1 MNTNQLKNIR
11 KEKKLSQKNIY
22 EGLCSQTMFSKIEQ
36 GEKEA
41 DQLLFYAILGRLG
54 ISTSKYTLVLTKEEF
69 MLSEQRTG
77 IELCIRGE
85 RWREGEEKI
94 TQYRKND
101 FSNVT
106 EQLHEQYLC
115 FMEAKIAYGMGE
127 FEKAI
132 EKLKIGIGKTNQ
144 KLLDFINGVCLE
156 QDFYLSILEMSQFCM
171 FCELL
176 DKLGKQKEH
185 RKELL
190 IWIKNYLEKKIE
202 DTEYKMKFYPIVSYF
217 LALID
222 REEDILKCL
231 VYCEEGIAFLKQYK
245 SLLFLKEFLE
255 LYQEIIKEM
264 GIKGKEENEQYLSML
279 QFIECSL
286 ISEKVEKKRPHL
298 GTYFIGDIIKNTRE
312 YVGKTQEQLNYM
324 DRIGKGKADPSTL
337 SKIEN
342 GHRKP
347 RKATCEH
354 YFHELGLGQYDR
366 KIATVI
372 GGFRVQEL
380 RWQIDYLLGERNFD
394 QVRLCIGQLEEKL
407 DLGFPINEQY
417 IRWAKVVVD
426 HHDGKVQLKQYR
438 EKLIEILK
446 ITWKD
451 FEIEDEKKLTR
462 LLSRMEITIYIN
474 IAQSYIKQEQYKKGI
489 YLYQKLK
496 EYFEEVYPMSGY
508 SSYNFLCMNLEK
520 ALGLSGAYD
529 ESILQARR
537 GICMEY
543 FYADSVFL
551 HEHLYNIGWN
561 YGNQLKK
568 SQNEIEKRKYKKACQ
583 FYLEQAL
590 KGAIFMNDLE
600 VIQLIQ
606 EKKKLWL
613 SF

>member
-1 MNTNQLKNIR
+1 MNRKQLQSIR
-11 KEKKLSQKNIY
+11 KEKRLSQKEIY
-22 EGLCSQTMFSKIEQ
+22 EGLCSQAMFSKIEQ

-54 ISTSKYTLVLTKEEF
+54 ISTSKYILVLTKEESI
-69 MLSEQRTG
+69 LSERRTE
-77 IELCIRGE
+77 IELCIREE
-85 RWREGEEKI
+85 RWREGEQKI
-94 TQYRKND
+94 KQYRGND

-132 EKLKIGIGKTNQ
+132 EKLKIGIGKTNK

-156 QDFYLSILEMSQFCM
+156 DDFYLSILEMSQFCM
-171 FCELL
+171 FCQLL
-176 DKLGKQKEH
+176 DKMGKQNEH

-202 DTEYKMKFYPIVSYF
+202 DTEYKMKFYPMVSYF

-222 REEDILKCL
+222 REEEILKCL
-231 VYCEEGIAFLKQYK
+231 VCCEEAITFLKQYK

-255 LYQEIIKEM
+255 LYQDVIKEVGM
-264 GIKGKEENEQYLSML
+264 KGKEENEQYLSML
-279 QFIECSL
+279 QFIESSL
-286 ISEKVEKKRPHL
+286 ITEKVEKKRPHL
-298 GTYFIGDIIKNTRE
+298 GAYFVGDIIKNTRE
-312 YVGKTQEQLNYM
+312 YVGKTQEQLNYV
-324 DRIGKGKADPSTL
+324 DRRGRGKADPSTL

-347 RKATCEH
+347 RKATCEY
-354 YFHELGLGQYDR
+354 YFHELGLGQYDM

-372 GGFRVQEL
+372 GGLRVQEL
-380 RWQIDYLLGERNFD
+380 RWQIDYMLGERNFNK
-394 QVRLCIGQLEEKL
+394 VKVCVKQLEEEL
-407 DLGFPINEQY
+407 DLSFPINEQY

-426 HHDGKVQLKQYR
+426 YHDGKVPLKQYR

-474 IAQSYIKQEQYKKGI
+474 IAQTYIEQNQYKRGI
-489 YLYQKLK
+489 YLYQSLK

-508 SSYNFLCMNLEK
+508 SSYIFLCMNLEQ

-543 FYADSVFL
+543 FHKDSQCL

-561 YGNQLKK
+561 YGNQLEK
-568 SQNEIEKRKYKKACQ
+568 SQNEIKKEKYKKACQ

-590 KGAIFMNDLE
+590 KGAVFMNDLE

-613 SF
+613 SV

>member
-22 EGLCSQTMFSKIEQ
+22 EGLCSQTIFSKIEQ

-54 ISTSKYTLVLTKEEF
+54 ISTSKYALVLTKEES
-69 MLSEQRTG
+69 MLSEQRTE
-77 IELCIRGE
+77 IEFCIRGE

-106 EQLHEQYLC
+106 EHLHEQYLC

-132 EKLKIGIGKTNQ
+132 EKLKIGIGKTNK

-202 DTEYKMKFYPIVSYF
+202 DTEYKMKFYPMVSYF

-222 REEDILKCL
+222 REEEILKCL
-231 VYCEEGIAFLKQYK
+231 VCCEEAIAFLKQYK

-255 LYQEIIKEM
+255 LYQDVIKEV

-279 QFIECSL
+279 QFIESSL
-286 ISEKVEKKRPHL
+286 IAEKVEKKRPHL
-298 GTYFIGDIIKNTRE
+298 GVYFIGDIIKNTRE
-312 YVGKTQEQLNYM
+312 YVGKTQEQLNYA
-324 DRIGKGKADPSTL
+324 DRSGRGKADPSTL

-354 YFHELGLGQYDR
+354 YFHELGLGQYDM

-372 GGFRVQEL
+372 GGLRVQEL
-380 RWQIDYLLGERNFD
+380 RWQIDYLLGERNFNK
-394 QVRLCIGQLEEKL
+394 VKVCIGQLEEEL
-407 DLGFPINEQY
+407 DLSFPINEQY
-417 IRWAKVVVD
+417 IKWAKVVVD
-426 HHDGKVQLKQYR
+426 YYDGKVQLKQYR

-489 YLYQKLK
+489 YLYQSLK
-496 EYFEEVYPMSGY
+496 EYFEEVYSMAGY
-508 SSYNFLCMNLEK
+508 SSYTLLCLSLEQ
-520 ALGLSGAYD
+520 ALGLSGAYN
-529 ESILQARR
+529 ESMLQAKK
-537 GICMEY
+537 GIQTEY
-543 FYADSVFL
+543 DYEDNQFL
-551 HEHLYNIGWN
+551 HTHLYNIGWN
-561 YGNQLKK
+561 YGKK
-568 SQNEIEKRKYKKACQ
+568 LEESKNGIEQEEYKKACEL
-583 FYLEQAL
+583 YLEQAL
-590 KGAIFMNDLE
+590 KGAIFINDLE
-600 VIQLIQ
+600 IIKLIQ
-606 EKKKLWL
+606 EKKKIWL
-613 SF
+613 LV